1 MRKFLSYTLALSL
14 CAIFGVLAPGA
25 VVLDRIA
32 VIVGKHAIKASDV
45 ERDLRVTEFLNR
57 APLDL
62 SAKARHQSAD
72 RLVDQSIIRDE
83 IASGDYDRATDGDV
97 ETMLTQLRLDRD
109 AGSDARL
116 RQDLSKYGLTEDD
129 LKDAMLWQLT
139 VLKFIDE
146 RFKPAVLVQ
155 EQNVKAY
162 YEGHLAELKKQ
173 YPQDNSF
180 TTLAPKIEDLLQG
193 QQVDQQFDAWLDEQR
208 KGQRVD
214 YRQEAFQ

>member
-1 MRKFLSYTLALSL
+1 MKTLLI
-14 CAIFGVLAPGA
+14 CVMFGVLAAFAPGA
-25 VVLDRIA
+25 VVIDRIA
-32 VIVGKHAIKASDV
+32 VIVGKHAIKASDID
-45 ERDLRVTEFLNR
+45 RDLRVTEFLNR
-57 APLDL
+57 TPLDL

-83 IASGDYDRATDGDV
+83 IAGGDYDRATDGDA
-97 ETMLTQLRLDRD
+97 ETMLAQLRRDRY

-116 RQDLSKYGLTEDD
+116 QQDLAKYGLTEGD
-129 LKDAMLWQLT
+129 LRNALLWQLT

-162 YEGHLAELKKQ
+162 YEVHLAELKKQ
-173 YPQDNSF
+173 YPQGNSF
-180 TTLAPKIEDLLQG
+180 TVLAPKIEDLLQG
-193 QQVDQQFDAWLDEQR
+193 QQVDQQFNAWLDEQR

>member
-1 MRKFLSYTLALSL
+1 MLVICMGWSAG
-14 CAIFGVLAPGA
+14 AGA

-32 VIVGKHAIKASDV
+32 VIVGKHAIKASDID
-45 ERDLRVTEFLNR
+45 RDLRITEFLNR
-57 APLDL
+57 TPLDL
-62 SAKARHQSAD
+62 SAKPRHQSAE

-83 IASGDYDRATDGDV
+83 IANGDYDRATDGDV
-97 ETMLTQLRLDRD
+97 ETMLTQLRRDRD
-109 AGSDARL
+109 AGSDLRL
-116 RQDLSKYGLTEDD
+116 QQDLAKYGLTEDQ

-162 YEGHLAELKKQ
+162 FDAHQADLKKQ
-173 YPQDNSF
+173 YPQDNSL

-208 KGQRVD
+208 KEQRVD
-214 YRQEAFQ
+214 YHQEAFQ